1 MASFEANPEALARR
15 GDEMR
20 WVNRTVRRREH
31 ILFGSLPILLLV
43 LVYLLM
49 AAERHAANPMD
60 KILPLPAGMAQA
72 MAALLLER
80 DQLTGQV
87 LFWADT
93 LASLQRLGLGLG
105 IATASALLIGLVLG
119 VLPPVRATLG
129 PLVTAIAVIPP
140 IALLPILFIALG
152 LGETAKVAL
161 IVIGI
166 APVMVRDLAAYVAGL
181 PREQI
186 IKAQTLGAGSW
197 QIMIRVALP
206 QAMPRL
212 IHAVRLS
219 LGPAWVF
226 LISAEAIASDVG
238 LGYRI
243 FLVRRYLSM
252 DVIIP
257 YVAWIAVLA
266 IVMDVALIFL
276 SRRLFPWAHG
286 AGH

>member
-1 MASFEANPEALARR
+1 
-15 GDEMR
+15 MR
-20 WVNRTVRRREH
+20 MVNRQVRRSEA
-31 ILFGSLPILLLV
+31 ILLGALPILLLV
-43 LVYLLM
+43 LLYLFL
-49 AAERHAANPMD
+49 AAQRHAANPMD
-60 KILPLPAGMAQA
+60 KILPLPSGMAKA
-72 MAALLLER
+72 MAALLFQP
-80 DQLTGQV
+80 DQLTGQLV
-87 LFWADT
+87 FWADT

-105 IATASALLIGLVLG
+105 IATLAALLVGLLLG
-119 VLPPVRATLG
+119 ALPPVRATFG
-129 PLVTAIAVIPP
+129 PLVTGIAVIPP

-166 APVMVRDLAAYVAGL
+166 APVMVRDIIAHVVAL

-186 IKAQTLGAGSW
+186 VKAQTLGASSW

-212 IHAVRLS
+212 LHAVRLA

-243 FLVRRYLSM
+243 FLVRRYLAM

-266 IVMDVALIFL
+266 IAMDAALTMA
-276 SRRLFPWAHG
+276 SRRAFPWAHG

>member
-1 MASFEANPEALARR
+1 
-15 GDEMR
+15 MR
-20 WVNRTVRRREH
+20 WVNRHVRRSNS
-31 ILFGSLPILLLV
+31 ILLGALSILLLV
-43 LVYLLM
+43 LLYLFM
-49 AAERHAANPMD
+49 AAQRHAANPMD
-60 KILPLPAGMAQA
+60 KILPLPTSMVEGMSVLMFQA
-72 MAALLLER
+72 
-80 DQLTGQV
+80 DQLSGQFV
-87 LFWADT
+87 FWADT

-105 IATASALLIGLVLG
+105 IATLTALIVGLVLG
-119 VLPPVRATLG
+119 VLPPVRATFG
-129 PLVTAIAVIPP
+129 PLVTGIAVIPP

-166 APVMVRDLAAYVAGL
+166 APVMVRDIAAHVAAL
-181 PREQI
+181 PAEQLV
-186 IKAQTLGAGSW
+186 KAQTLGASSW

-212 IHAVRLS
+212 IQTVRLA

-226 LISAEAIASDVG
+226 LISAEAIASDIG

-257 YVAWIAVLA
+257 YVAWIALLA
-266 IVMDVALIFL
+266 IVMDVALTQI
-276 SRRLFPWAHG
+276 SKRAFPWAHG
-286 AGH
+286 ANH

>member
-1 MASFEANPEALARR
+1 
-15 GDEMR
+15 MR
-20 WVNRTVRRREH
+20 WVNRQIGRRQGLALGA
-31 ILFGSLPILLLV
+31 IPIAALG
-43 LVYLLM
+43 LVYLVM
-49 AAERHAANPMD
+49 AAQRHALNPSD
-60 KILPLPAGMAQA
+60 KILPLPGGMAS
-72 MAALLLER
+72 ALWDMMRTPDPLSGSL
-80 DQLTGQV
+80 V
-87 LFWADT
+87 FWADT
-93 LASLQRLGLGLG
+93 LASLERLGLGLG
-105 IATASALLIGLVLG
+105 IATLMALVVGLVLG

-166 APVMVRDLAAYVAGL
+166 APVMVRDIAAHVGSL

-186 IKAQTLGAGSW
+186 VKAQTLGAGSW

-212 IHAVRLS
+212 IQALRLA

-257 YVAWIAVLA
+257 YVAWIALLA
-266 IVMDVALIFL
+266 IAMDLGLTAL
-276 SRRLFPWAHG
+276 SRKAFPWAHG
-286 AGH
+286 ASH

>member
-1 MASFEANPEALARR
+1 M
-15 GDEMR
+15 
-20 WVNRTVRRREH
+20 
-31 ILFGSLPILLLV
+31 GSLPILFLILL
-43 LVYLLM
+43 YLFL
-49 AAERHAANPMD
+49 AAQRHAENPMD
-60 KILPLPAGMAQA
+60 RILPLPSA
-72 MAALLLER
+72 MAEAMAGLLFQA
-80 DQLTGQV
+80 DQLTGRF

-93 LASLQRLGLGLG
+93 LASLQRLGIGLG
-105 IATASALLIGLVLG
+105 IATLSALVVGLVLG
-119 VLPPVRATLG
+119 VLPPMRATFG

-166 APVMVRDLAAYVAGL
+166 APVMMRDIAAHAADL
-181 PREQI
+181 PREQLV
-186 IKAQTLGAGSW
+186 KAQTLGASSW

-212 IHAVRLS
+212 LHALRLA

-257 YVAWIAVLA
+257 YVAWIALLA
-266 IVMDVALIFL
+266 ILMDVALTYV
-276 SRRLFPWAHG
+276 SRRAFPWAHG

>member
-1 MASFEANPEALARR
+1 
-15 GDEMR
+15 MR
-20 WVNRTVRRREH
+20 WVNRHVRRSEAVMY
-31 ILFGSLPILLLV
+31 GAVPILLL
-43 LVYLLM
+43 LLLYLFL
-49 AAERHAANPMD
+49 AAQRHAANPMD
-60 KILPLPAGMAQA
+60 KILPLPGVMADGMAN
-72 MAALLLER
+72 LLFKT
-80 DQLTGQV
+80 DQLTGK
-87 LFWADT
+87 LIFWADT
-93 LASLQRLGLGLG
+93 FASLQRLGLGLG
-105 IATASALLIGLVLG
+105 IATLATLLIGLVLG
-119 VLPPVRATLG
+119 VLPPVRATFG

-166 APVMVRDLAAYVAGL
+166 APVMVRDIAAYVGDL

-186 IKAQTLGAGSW
+186 IKAQTLGASSW

-212 IHAVRLS
+212 LHAVRLA

-266 IVMDVALIFL
+266 IVMDGVLVFL
-276 SRRLFPWAHG
+276 SKRLFPWAHG
-286 AGH
+286 VDH

>member
-1 MASFEANPEALARR
+1 
-15 GDEMR
+15 MR
-20 WVNRTVRRREH
+20 WVNLHLNRGQRF
-31 ILFGSLPILLLV
+31 LLGALPVALLV
-43 LVYLLM
+43 LVYLVM
-49 AAERHAANPMD
+49 AAQRHADNPMD
-60 KILPLPAGMAQA
+60 KILPLPGA
-72 MAALLLER
+72 MIAAMSALMFQP
-80 DQLTGQV
+80 DQLTGQ
-87 LFWADT
+87 LTFWVDT

-105 IATASALLIGLVLG
+105 IATISALVVGLVLG
-119 VLPPVRATLG
+119 VLPPVRATFG
-129 PLVTAIAVIPP
+129 PLVTGIAVIPP

-166 APVMVRDLAAYVAGL
+166 APVMVRDIAAHVGAL
-181 PREQI
+181 PPEQI
-186 IKAQTLGAGSW
+186 IKAQTLGASSW

-212 IHAVRLS
+212 IHAVRMA

-226 LISAEAIASDVG
+226 LISAEAIAADVG

-243 FLVRRYLSM
+243 FLVRRYLAM

-257 YVAWIAVLA
+257 YVAWIALLA
-266 IVMDVALIFL
+266 ILMDAVLTQTSKRA
-276 SRRLFPWAHG
+276 FPWAHG

>member
-1 MASFEANPEALARR
+1 
-15 GDEMR
+15 
-20 WVNRTVRRREH
+20 
-31 ILFGSLPILLLV
+31 
-43 LVYLLM
+43 
-49 AAERHAANPMD
+49 
-60 KILPLPAGMAQA
+60 
-72 MAALLLER
+72 
-80 DQLTGQV
+80 
-87 LFWADT
+87 
-93 LASLQRLGLGLG
+93 
-105 IATASALLIGLVLG
+105 LVLG
-119 VLPPVRATLG
+119 VLPPVRATFG
-129 PLVTAIAVIPP
+129 PLVTGIAVIPP

-166 APVMVRDLAAYVAGL
+166 APVMVRDIAAHVGAL
-181 PREQI
+181 PTEQI
-186 IKAQTLGAGSW
+186 VKAQTLGASSW

-212 IHAVRLS
+212 IHAVRMA

-252 DVIIP
+252 DIIIP
-257 YVAWIAVLA
+257 YVAWIALLA
-266 IVMDVALIFL
+266 ILMDMVLTWTSKRA
-276 SRRLFPWAHG
+276 FPWAHG